1 MDYTKYSVK
10 PLVLGLLSVILSFFI
25 FTVPVSYVLGIIG
38 TIMGYKAIQSSGKTG
53 FVLSLI
59 GMIISSIVL
68 YLALYSVKLFY
79 LFLI

>member
-10 PLVLGLLSVILSFFI
+10 PLVLGLLSLIFSFCI
-25 FTVPVSYVLGIIG
+25 FTVPVAYVLGIIG
-38 TIMGYKAIQSSGKTG
+38 TVMGYKASQTSGRAG

-68 YLALYSVKLFY
+68 YISLYGVSLLF
-79 LFLI
+79 

>member
-10 PLVLGLLSVILSFFI
+10 PLVFGLLSLIFSFCI

-38 TIMGYKAIQSSGKTG
+38 TIMGYKAIKASGKSG

-68 YLALYSVKLFY
+68 YFSLYGATLLF
-79 LFLI
+79 